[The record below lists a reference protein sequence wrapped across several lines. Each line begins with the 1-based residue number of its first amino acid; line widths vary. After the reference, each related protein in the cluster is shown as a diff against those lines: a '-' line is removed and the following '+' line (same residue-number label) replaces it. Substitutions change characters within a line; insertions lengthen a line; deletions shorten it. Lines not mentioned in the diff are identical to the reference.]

1 MRFARVDRNAGR
13 VDGLRRMK
21 HLSLIAG
28 QRPAL
33 ALLTWFSVTGC
44 AESFKVRN
52 EAVPPE
58 LERQLHAQA
67 APLSETKVVKGG
79 LTVRSRSVPPPEGVL
94 KVPMYYENGIPHIK
108 VSLNGRKPKKFML
121 DTGATYS
128 VFDAEQAVEYGMK
141 TIPQVR
147 PQMSGVLGREPG
159 MAALISTV
167 QIGSW
172 RLENLP
178 CIIRMQRTTA
188 GSGILK
194 EQFGVSVLGVH
205 LAANHCKYLTLDFL
219 KGDVEFGFSA
229 SFPGQRRKHMHKAP
243 LSMNLGVPTTTLKY
257 RRFTWEAVV
266 DSGSVFGVQLD
277 QNTAS
282 VLGYKNGGWHVG
294 GEYLITGVGGAQSPK
309 EAGVRVL
316 EVPALGLF
324 GSFYPFAE
332 IDVMPGPSRLGTY
345 LLEDYR
351 VTLDFEHKTLWVEW
365 G

>member
-1 MRFARVDRNAGR
+1 MD
-13 VDGLRRMK
+13 DLRPMIR
-21 HLSLIAG
+21 LLF
-28 QRPAL
+28 AL
-33 ALLTWFSVTGC
+33 ATSAVLPGC

-52 EAVPPE
+52 EAVPQE
-58 LERQLHAQA
+58 LVQKLQAQA
-67 APLSETKVVKGG
+67 IRSSEVKVDKGA
-79 LTVRSRSVPPPEGVL
+79 LTVRTRSVPPPEGML

-108 VSLNGRKPKKFML
+108 VSLNGHKPKKYML

-205 LAANHCKYLTLDFL
+205 LVASHCKYLTLDFL
-219 KGDVEFGFSA
+219 KGDVEFGFSR
-229 SFPGQRRKHMHKAP
+229 SFPGQRRKHLHKAV
-243 LSMNLGVPTTTLKY
+243 LNMSHGVPTTTLKY
-257 RRFTWEAVV
+257 RQFAWEAVV

-277 QNTAS
+277 QQTAS
-282 VLGYKNGGWHVG
+282 TLGYRDGGWHVG
-294 GEYLITGVGGAQSPK
+294 GDYLITGVGGAQSPK

-324 GSFYPFAE
+324 GSYYPFAE

-351 VTLDFEHKTLWVEW
+351 VTLDFEHKILWVEW